1 MHEETERCHT
11 YLPYIPICERARGKT
26 LYSRKMRED
35 LQVHSMRTTPP
46 NRSIQSGYGYQT
58 NQPYPPYQLDRANQP
73 EQPAPSLQ
81 SQGARIMKWVFL
93 PMRLFLGITF
103 IYAGV
108 QKLTDPQFFNPAA
121 RGYIGKQM
129 IAFATGSPLHGLLI
143 RFVSHA
149 ILFGALVAYGEIAIG
164 LGALLGLLFRPAAFC
179 GILIN
184 VVFFLTATWHVY
196 PYFYG
201 SDIVFVFCWLTVFIS
216 GPANTGLPSIDEW
229 FVQHVLSNSLRVQYA
244 LVTDVLLGIKG
255 APTPEVIQS
264 SAVTNRGK
272 QPAGNKRSASRY
284 AQMKRAEEESRRN
297 FLWGIL
303 TGGAGIAILAW
314 MGSSLHIL
322 PGSTIEGGSASSGAS
337 TSASSTS
344 SGTATSG
351 GTSGSTVIAQVNA
364 VQNNSSVNFTLA
376 SNGDPGVL
384 VRLANGQFVAYDA
397 TCTHAGC
404 PVSYD
409 PGSQTLQCPCHGAV
423 FDPAKGAAV
432 VQGPAPTPLA
442 NVAIQ
447 VNKTTGAI
455 TTNQ

>member
-1 MHEETERCHT
+1 
-11 YLPYIPICERARGKT
+11 
-26 LYSRKMRED
+26 
-35 LQVHSMRTTPP
+35 MRTTPT
-46 NRSIQSGYGYQT
+46 NRSNQPGYGYQT
-58 NQPYPPYQLDRANQP
+58 NQSYPPYQLDRPNQP
-73 EQPAPSLQ
+73 EQPAQ
-81 SQGARIMKWVFL
+81 SQGVRMIRWVLL

-129 IAFATGSPLHGLLI
+129 VAFATGSPLHGLLI
-143 RFVSHA
+143 RFVPHA
-149 ILFGALVAYGEIAIG
+149 MLFGALVAFGEIAIG
-164 LGALLGLLFRPAAFC
+164 LGALLGLLFRPAAFF

-184 VVFFLTATWHVY
+184 VVFFLTATFHVY

-229 FVQHVLSNSLRVQYA
+229 FVQHVLSDSLRVHYA
-244 LVTDVLLGIKG
+244 LVTDVLLGING
-255 APTPEVIQS
+255 APTPGMLQN
-264 SAVTNRGK
+264 SAGNNRGK
-272 QPAGNKRSASRY
+272 QPASNKRSSSRY
-284 AQMKRAEEESRRN
+284 AQLKRAEEESRRN
-297 FLWGIL
+297 FLWGML

-314 MGSSLHIL
+314 MGSSLHL
-322 PGSTIEGGSASSGAS
+322 FPGSIIESGSASPGAS
-337 TSASSTS
+337 TSSSSTS
-344 SGTATSG
+344 SGTATTS

-404 PVSYD
+404 PVGYD
-409 PGSQTLQCPCHGAV
+409 PGSQLLQCPCHGAI
-423 FDPAKGAAV
+423 FDPAKAGAV
-432 VQGPAPTPLA
+432 VQGPAQTPLTS
-442 NVAIQ
+442 VPVQ